1 MCPLNQNLKTFSE
14 SWIKFFWSLTIT
26 LLWIPQQKNRIIS
39 YHQLGE
45 HAVQLI
51 ISWHRQWRLHGL
63 QGEVLSQPVG
73 DLRVI
78 AAVKTAEDEG
88 EATTATAAA
97 FPGSHGCLMSAAVRV
112 GRVGGSFRASLQP
125 PPPQSLASVREYCRH
140 REGTQWVFPHKDKTS
155 LSQAEGRSC
164 FLKWHSQKSI
174 TEERVFS
181 EVDEQ

>member
-1 MCPLNQNLKTFSE
+1 MCPLNQNLKTFSG

-164 FLKWHSQKSI
+164 FLKWHS
-174 TEERVFS
+174 
-181 EVDEQ
+181 